1 MSKLIDLDE
10 GTFVRIPLEDGSF
23 GYGRARIDPFV
34 TFYNYRT
41 TEPISDLDVISAQ
54 PVLFSQGLR
63 LFDSDGWAILGVRPL
78 DGEAARPAMWFSQSL
93 GDYRKC
99 LIFDTTG
106 MERRVTPEECVGIER
121 ASVWDA
127 RHIAE
132 RLLDTFMGRDNA
144 QEIRSRVRFEDYEL
158 APFTRD

>member
-1 MSKLIDLDE
+1 MSRLLYPEE
-10 GTFVRIPLEDGSF
+10 GTFLRVPLGDGSF
-23 GYGRARIDPFV
+23 GYGRALGDPYMA
-34 TFYNYRT
+34 FYNFRT
-41 TEPISDLDVISAQ
+41 IKPISDLDEIAKQ
-54 PVLFSQGLR
+54 PVLFKQAVR
-63 LFDSDGWAILGVRPL
+63 LFDSDGWTDLGVMPL
-78 DGEAARPAMWFSQSL
+78 EGEVARPVVRFMQSL
-93 GDYRKC
+93 GNYRKC
-99 LIFDTTG
+99 TIFDSTG